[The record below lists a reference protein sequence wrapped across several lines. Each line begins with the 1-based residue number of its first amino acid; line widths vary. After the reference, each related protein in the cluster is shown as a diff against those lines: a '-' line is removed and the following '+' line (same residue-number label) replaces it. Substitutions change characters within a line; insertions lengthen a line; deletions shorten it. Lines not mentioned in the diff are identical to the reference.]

1 MKTTSRKPWCE
12 KGLRISRKPNRPIT
26 TTPGACCCSPQNC
39 PRDANWRLPL
49 LRLEV
54 LWKHVCFL
62 GFHIVGKISRKSFV
76 SKHEW
81 KTRGFGSCWSE
92 NGVLPYGNTSNLQF
106 FSGKNDGKP
115 ICFWG
120 TKCLNRDDKPNWLPH
135 STFLWSNDFWCHAY
149 LGIQKFQPM
158 DPRRCR
164 CSLLPVEPRPACF
177 AGWPNGSC

>member
-12 KGLRISRKPNRPIT
+12 KGLGISRKPNRPIT

-54 LWKHVCFL
+54 LWKHVCFW
-62 GFHIVGKISRKSFV
+62 GFHIDGKISRKSFV
-76 SKHEW
+76 STHEW

-106 FSGKNDGKP
+106 LSGKNDGKP
-115 ICFWG
+115 LVFEVRNVW
-120 TKCLNRDDKPNWLPH
+120 TEMTSPTDFH
-135 STFLWSNDFWCHAY
+135 FLHFFGPMISGVMLIWVSKNSNQWTHGDA
-149 LGIQKFQPM
+149 
-158 DPRRCR
+158 
-164 CSLLPVEPRPACF
+164 A
-177 AGWPNGSC
+177 AASCQ

>member
-12 KGLRISRKPNRPIT
+12 KGLRISRQPNRPIT

-62 GFHIVGKISRKSFV
+62 GFHIDGKISRKSFV

-92 NGVLPYGNTSNLQF
+92 NGVLPYENTSNLQF
-106 FSGKNDGKP
+106 LSGKNDGKP
-115 ICFWG
+115 LVFEVRHVW
-120 TKCLNRDDKPNWLPH
+120 TEMTSPTDFH
-135 STFLWSNDFWCHAY
+135 FLHFFGSMISGVMLIWVSKNSNQWTHGDA
-149 LGIQKFQPM
+149 
-158 DPRRCR
+158 
-164 CSLLPVEPRPACF
+164 A
-177 AGWPNGSC
+177 AASCQ